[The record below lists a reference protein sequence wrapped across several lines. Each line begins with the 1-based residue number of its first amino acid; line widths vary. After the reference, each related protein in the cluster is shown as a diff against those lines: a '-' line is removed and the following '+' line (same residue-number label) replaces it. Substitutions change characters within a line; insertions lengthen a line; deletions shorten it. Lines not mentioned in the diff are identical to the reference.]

1 MHDLYFSRRAMLLC
15 VGFLLRHSVMVSYL
29 VMNVINIGFDLITF
43 INNKKIVILS
53 HTMGRH
59 KCREDFGQVVL
70 LEI

>member
-43 INNKKIVILS
+43 INNKK
-53 HTMGRH
+53 
-59 KCREDFGQVVL
+59 FVL
-70 LEI
+70 IG